1 MSIPPQKKGNFND
14 TSSERLFTTE
24 KQAKLYFRLVR
35 QRLLS
40 IHEWH
45 KIAGEEKA
53 EFALVNKS
61 GQVVK
66 RLPTIGDYLRI
77 SIPGPTN
84 QSGDGYDWVKV
95 EDIHEEDNL
104 HEELISIKV
113 RPSSSP
119 QNDKPVTAHFFDEAA
134 TSNFI
139 VKREGTKI
147 SAEVHGRN
155 EKPNLEDLNLIEK
168 IRNSFVALGGIFGAS
183 KIQWKSFTDGLL
195 T

>member
-1 MSIPPQKKGNFND
+1 MKISIPPQKKGSFND

-24 KQAKLYFRLVR
+24 KQAKLFFRLVR

-53 EFALVNKS
+53 EFALVNKG

-95 EDIHEEDNL
+95 EDIQEEDTL
-104 HEELISIKV
+104 HEEFIYIKV

-119 QNDKPVTAHFFDEAA
+119 MNDKPVIAHFFDDAA

-155 EKPNLEDLNLIEK
+155 EKPNVEDLNLIL
-168 IRNSFVALGGIFGAS
+168 NALFFTFLKGIFIIS
-183 KIQWKSFTDGLL
+183 NSLL
-195 T
+195 LII